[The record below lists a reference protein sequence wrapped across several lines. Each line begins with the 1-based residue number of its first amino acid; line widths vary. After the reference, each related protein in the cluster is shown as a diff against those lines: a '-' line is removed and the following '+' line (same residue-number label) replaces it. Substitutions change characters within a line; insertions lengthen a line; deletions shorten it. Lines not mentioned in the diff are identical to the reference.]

1 MPEIITAGETMAV
14 MSPREQGPL
23 RYVSDYKLRMAG
35 AESNVAV
42 GICKM
47 GHTAGWISRLG
58 EDEMGAFVLNA
69 TRGEGVDCQNV
80 IIDKAHRTGLM
91 LKEMG
96 NGETKVYYYR
106 ENSAASH
113 LCPADLDE
121 TYLATAKII
130 HLTGITPVLS
140 KSCEETCIAMAEFA
154 NKNNMML
161 SFDPNIRKKLWKE
174 RDYRPLMKELLYK
187 ADIALLGKDEAEQ
200 ILGISDP
207 EEIVGI
213 LREKGVKYIA
223 VKDGGNGAWVANQ
236 DTMEFMAP
244 YPCRP
249 VDPIGA
255 GDAFNAGFLCGI
267 LEGKPLAEC
276 GRMAAIAGALATE
289 TPGDIEGYP
298 SRKQLEMKMQSGKE
312 IYR

>member
-14 MSPREQGPL
+14 MSPREKGPL
-23 RYVSDYKLRMAG
+23 RYVNDYKLRMAG

-47 GHTAGWISRLG
+47 GHTAGWITRLG
-58 EDEMGAFVLNA
+58 DDEMGAYVLNA
-69 TRGEGVDCQNV
+69 VRGEGVDCNNV
-80 IIDKAHRTGLM
+80 TIDEEHRTGLM

-113 LCPADLDE
+113 LSPEDLDE
-121 TYLATAKII
+121 EYLASAKII
-130 HLTGITPVLS
+130 HLTGITPVLGP
-140 KSCEETCIAMAEFA
+140 SCEATVVAMAKFA
-154 NKNNMML
+154 KEKGIML
-161 SFDPNIRKKLWKE
+161 SFDPNIRRKLWKD
-174 RDYRPLMKELLYK
+174 RDYSPLMQELLFMS
-187 ADIALLGKDEAEQ
+187 DIALLGKDEAEQ
-200 ILGISDP
+200 ILGTADP
-207 EEIVGI
+207 DEII
-213 LREKGVKYIA
+213 ALLRDKGVKMIA
-223 VKDGGNGAWVANQ
+223 VKDGGNGAWVA
-236 DTMEFMAP
+236 DTETTKFMAP

-267 LEGKPLAEC
+267 LEEKSLEEC

-298 SRKQLEMKMQSGKE
+298 SRKQLKMKMQSGNE

>member
-1 MPEIITAGETMAV
+1 MPELITIGETMAV

-23 RYVSDYKLRMAG
+23 RYVGDYKLRMAG

-42 GICKM
+42 GLCKL

-58 EDEMGAFVLNA
+58 DDEMGAYVLNA
-69 TRGEGVDCQNV
+69 VRAEGVDCSNV
-80 IIDKAHRTGLM
+80 IIDEEHRTGLM

-113 LCPADLDE
+113 LCQTDLNQR
-121 TYLATAKII
+121 YLSSAKII

-140 KSCEETCIAMAEFA
+140 KSCEGAVVAMASYA
-154 NKNNMML
+154 KKRKLLL
-161 SFDPNIRKKLWKE
+161 SFDPNIRKKLWKD
-174 RDYRPLMKELLYK
+174 RDYGGLMQALLFMS
-187 ADIALLGKDEAEQ
+187 DIALLGRDEAEQ
-200 ILGISDP
+200 IMGLSDP
-207 EEIVGI
+207 EKIVNK
-213 LREKGVKYIA
+213 LREEGVRYIGL
-223 VKDGGNGAWVANQ
+223 KDGSSGAWVADESQ
-236 DTMEFMAP
+236 MKFVAP
-244 YPCRP
+244 YPCRT

-255 GDAFNAGFLCGI
+255 GDAFNAAFLAGI
-267 LEGKPLAEC
+267 LEGRTLSEI
-276 GRMAAIAGALATE
+276 GRMAAICGALATE

-298 SRKQLEMKMQSGKE
+298 SKKMLQMKLDSEKE

>member
-1 MPEIITAGETMAV
+1 MPELITIGETMAV
-14 MSPREQGPL
+14 MSPKEQGPL

-42 GICKM
+42 GLCKL
-47 GHTAGWISRLG
+47 GHTAGWISRVG
-58 EDEMGAFVLNA
+58 EDEMGAYVLNA
-69 TRGEGVDCQNV
+69 VRAEGVDCSHV
-80 IIDKAHRTGLM
+80 IVDEDHRTGLM

-113 LCPADLDE
+113 LCQKDLDKR
-121 TYLATAKII
+121 YLSKAKII

-140 KSCEETCIAMAEFA
+140 KSCEGAVVAMAA
-154 NKNNMML
+154 YAKKKGILL
-161 SFDPNIRKKLWKE
+161 SFDPNIRKKLWKDK
-174 RDYRPLMKELLYK
+174 DYSGLMQALLFMS
-187 ADIALLGKDEAEQ
+187 DIALLGKDEAEQ
-200 ILGISDP
+200 ILGISEP
-207 EEIVGI
+207 EAIVNQ
-213 LREKGVKYIA
+213 LRDKGVKYIGL
-223 VKDGGNGAWVANQ
+223 KDGSNGAWVA
-236 DTMEFMAP
+236 DGESMEFVAP
-244 YPCRP
+244 YPCRT

-255 GDAFNAGFLCGI
+255 GDAFNAAFLAGI
-267 LEGKPLAEC
+267 LENRSLSEC

-298 SRKQLEMKMQSGKE
+298 SMKQLQRKLDMGTE